1 MVMEAVLIA
10 GITRRILDELLKNPY
25 RTIELRSARNVLAI
39 EKAMEDLKR
48 LFLTYDPLEDVG
60 VGTEGLITE
69 LIEAKELNMR
79 IPWEESDEREVTV
92 CRARVKL
99 LGLGRVV
106 EIKKKGPIMV
116 VKVREMLPQEMRM
129 G

>member
-1 MVMEAVLIA
+1 MEAVLIA
-10 GITRRILDELLKNPY
+10 GIARRLLDELLRNPY
-25 RTIELRSARNVLAI
+25 RTIELRSARNVLAV
-39 EKAMEDLKR
+39 ERAMEDLRR
-48 LFLTYDPLEDVG
+48 LFLTYEPFEDVE

-69 LIEAKELNMR
+69 LIDARELNMR
-79 IPWEESDEREVTV
+79 VPWEESDEREVTV

-106 EIKKKGPIMV
+106 EMERKDSITI
-116 VKVREMLPQEMRM
+116 VKVREMLPQEMQI